1 MSLTAIIL
9 AAGKST
15 RMKSK
20 RPKALHEVCGKPM
33 LHYILQACYDAG
45 VTRALVVVGYG
56 KVGAHQYSQG
66 QGHAVL
72 AATQPLWCVTDQWS
86 LLGAGVA
93 VRAGRAAVK
102 DFDDFGV
109 AIPLAT
115 YRRGRFVAQVGS
127 EIQTLRYKKTFFY
140 LALGVTLRRW
150 PVRPAASP

>member
-1 MSLTAIIL
+1 MSRRLGAGWK
-9 AAGKST
+9 AA
-15 RMKSK
+15 
-20 RPKALHEVCGKPM
+20 ALSLLLSARAAP
-33 LHYILQACYDAG
+33 LIACPF
-45 VTRALVVVGYG
+45 VPNVVVGYG
-56 KVGAHQYSQG
+56 EVGAHQYSQG

-109 AIPLAT
+109 AIPFAT

-150 PVRPAASP
+150 PVRAAASP